1 MAHNEEH
8 NAKQA
13 ENVVSKTIKNPDD
26 NLPPSHR
33 IQAHASSALINENPQ
48 ESQYKSSSLMQAGQ
62 IIKGRYQIEKL
73 IGHGG
78 MCDVYQATDLLLKAA
93 GVNNPFVALKILQN
107 EHLNQPG
114 AAKILIREAQK
125 TQQLSHP
132 NIIRV
137 YDFGADKTAHYLVM
151 EWLDGE
157 TLEEVIKRSRP
168 NGLNYPS
175 AMKLLKQIVSALQ
188 YAHSQGM
195 VHADLKPSNI
205 MLNRD
210 GTIKI
215 FDFGVSKALNLSADI
230 YSAEIRDETNILCG
244 YTPTY
249 ASPEMLK
256 GEEPSVKDDIFAFSC
271 IAYEMLTSKHPFN
284 RKPADLAE
292 RSQENVSKPTNLKNS
307 KWRVLKQGLEFD
319 PSRRISNFDDFTKQI
334 NTRYWPQLT
343 AAIAFCA
350 VATATAYGFHLKNAE
365 IKNLTA
371 QIQSSDS
378 NTANDSQ
385 FANLTPEELLNT
397 VNTFPESKALFKDGL
412 LRKHREQ
419 IIEIYEQKINT
430 ILNQKDRRYP
440 DYYEIKKEL
449 NTIQQFYPD
458 SLLITTLT
466 TEISNSWQATADM
479 LSERI
484 NTLLEQ
490 GNYASDSKGNDIY
503 QLIADLGTVK
513 KDYAFTPSAVAE
525 STFTKRY
532 NKASDNRDLSGLS
545 EIIRAGNLMFPQQSD
560 LLASAV
566 ELKDAVQQIDTY
578 YEHQKQG
585 QNPEF
590 PYQAADLFYQNQF
603 DNLNARLRKVRT
615 VNQLDKLNGDVN
627 KQTETLPEDFS
638 PLIQIRLAMATRY
651 LEFSDQFLQAKRER
665 TASAVMKKANG
676 LFAKVEQARSR
687 SSS

>member
-1 MAHNEEH
+1 
-8 NAKQA
+8 
-13 ENVVSKTIKNPDD
+13 
-26 NLPPSHR
+26 
-33 IQAHASSALINENPQ
+33 
-48 ESQYKSSSLMQAGQ
+48 MQTGQ

-78 MCDVYQATDLLLKAA
+78 MCDVYQATDLVLKKA
-93 GVNNPFVALKILQN
+93 GVKASYVALKILQN

-114 AAKILIREAQK
+114 AAKILIREAKK

-175 AMKLLKQIVSALQ
+175 AMKLLKQIISALQ
-188 YAHSQGM
+188 YAHCQGM

-210 GTIKI
+210 GAIKI

-230 YSAEIRDETNILCG
+230 YSAEIKDETNILCG

-271 IAYEMLTSKHPFN
+271 IAYELLSSKHPFN

-292 RSQENVSKPTNLKNS
+292 RLQEKVFKPANISNS
-307 KWRVLKQGLEFD
+307 KWRVLKQGLEFE
-319 PSRRISNFDDFTKQI
+319 PSKRISNFDDFTKQI

-350 VATATAYGFHLKNAE
+350 VATATAYGFHLKNTKIE
-365 IKNLTA
+365 NLIA
-371 QIQSSDS
+371 QIQSSNS
-378 NTANDSQ
+378 NTIDDSQ
-385 FANLTPEELLNT
+385 FTNLTPEELLHT
-397 VNTFPESKALFKDGL
+397 VNTFPESKTLLKDGL
-412 LRKHREQ
+412 LRKHRGQ

-430 ILNQKDRRYP
+430 ILNQKERRYP
-440 DYYEIKKEL
+440 DYYEIEKEL
-449 NTIQQFYPD
+449 NKIQQFYPD
-458 SLLITTLT
+458 SLLITTLS

-513 KDYAFTPSAVAE
+513 KDYAFTPSAMAE
-525 STFTKRY
+525 STFTKQY
-532 NKASDNRDLSGLS
+532 NKTSDNRDLIGLS
-545 EIIRAGNLMFPQQSD
+545 EIIRAGNIMFPQHSE
-560 LLASAV
+560 LLTSAV
-566 ELKDAVQQIDTY
+566 ELKDAIQQIDTY
-578 YEHQKQG
+578 YEQKKQG
-585 QNPEF
+585 QNPQY
-590 PYQAADLFYQNQF
+590 PYKAADLFYENQF
-603 DNLNARLRKVRT
+603 DNLKARLRKVRT

-627 KQTETLPEDFS
+627 KQAETLPEDFS

-665 TASAVMKKANG
+665 TASSVMKKANS